1 MPNMANEAASNP
13 RLRALVT
20 LLKAL
25 APFSE
30 LHAMIGGWVPYFLLE
45 QHGRTG
51 WNHVGSLDLD
61 FVFDPSRLT
70 PERRDEIRSALSAIG
85 ARPRRPPNASFY
97 FEDSFLVPIEHDGQ
111 QLQIQVDLMGID
123 IAEGET
129 FDWRSR
135 TLMAIRHSETIEV
148 RWEGETLP
156 FRVSNAAAM
165 VCLKALALSER
176 TKPKDAYDLYTL
188 LLYYKDGPETLAREM
203 IPVLESGPPARFA
216 MRSLRK
222 RFRNSLSEGP
232 QMVVDFLMADA
243 PLEDQIVLRN
253 EVAALFQILFTALGP
268 DWM

>member
-1 MPNMANEAASNP
+1 MADDDAGNP

-45 QHGRTG
+45 RHGRAG

-61 FVFDPSRLT
+61 FVFDPAQLT
-70 PERRDEIRSALSAIG
+70 PARREEIRQALAAIG
-85 ARPRRPPNASFY
+85 AKPRKPENANFY
-97 FEDSFLVPIEHDGQ
+97 FEDSFLVPVEHEGQ
-111 QLQIQVDLMGID
+111 QLQIQVDLMGVD
-123 IAEGET
+123 VAEGEP

-148 RWEGETLP
+148 RWGGEVLP

-176 TKPKDAYDLYTL
+176 RKPKDAYDLYTL
-188 LLYYKDGPETLAREM
+188 LRYYKEGPATLAREM
-203 IPVLESGPPARFA
+203 IPVLQSGPPARLA

-222 RFRNSLSEGP
+222 RFRNALAEGP
-232 QMVVDFLMADA
+232 QMVVDFLLAGA
-243 PLEDQIVLRN
+243 PLEDQVQLRN
-253 EVAALFQILFTALGP
+253 DVAGLFQSLFDALGP
-268 DWM
+268 DWV